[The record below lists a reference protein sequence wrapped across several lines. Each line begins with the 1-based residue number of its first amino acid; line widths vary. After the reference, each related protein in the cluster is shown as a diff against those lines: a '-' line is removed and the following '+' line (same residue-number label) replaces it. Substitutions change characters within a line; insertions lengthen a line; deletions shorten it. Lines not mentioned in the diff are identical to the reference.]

1 MKKAAPN
8 CEKKLINNKLIFIT
22 DFAIKKLKN
31 QCNFNVKQ

>member
-22 DFAIKKLKN
+22 DLLQSKTKKSM
-31 QCNFNVKQ
+31 QF